1 MSARYYEAVGRRKT
15 SSARVRLYPG
25 TGTIVVNER
34 PAVEY
39 FPRETD
45 MMLINRP
52 LQMTETSSSYNI
64 SIHVQGGGLTGQ
76 AGAVVQGIAR
86 GAVRRRRE
94 PAPRA
99 EEERLPGSRCARQG
113 TQEVRSE
120 ARPQGSA
127 VHEALVSGSWKLE
140 AGSWSFD

>member
-25 TGTIVVNER
+25 TGAIVVNER
-34 PAVEY
+34 PAAEY

-45 MMLINRP
+45 MMMINRP
-52 LQMTETSSSYNI
+52 LQMTDTGSSYNI

-86 GAVRRRRE
+86 ALCVADENLRPVLKKNGFLARDARAKERKKFGLKRARK
-94 PAPRA
+94 APQYTKR
-99 EEERLPGSRCARQG
+99 
-113 TQEVRSE
+113 
-120 ARPQGSA
+120 
-127 VHEALVSGSWKLE
+127 
-140 AGSWSFD
+140 

>member
-25 TGTIVVNER
+25 SGTIVVNER

-86 GAVRRRRE
+86 ALCVADENLRPVLKKNGFLARDARAKERKKFGLKRARK
-94 PAPRA
+94 APQYTKR
-99 EEERLPGSRCARQG
+99 
-113 TQEVRSE
+113 
-120 ARPQGSA
+120 
-127 VHEALVSGSWKLE
+127 
-140 AGSWSFD
+140 

>member
-64 SIHVQGGGLTGQ
+64 SIHVEGGGLTGQ

-86 GAVRRRRE
+86 ALCVADENLRPVLKKNGFLARDARAKERKKFGLKRARK
-94 PAPRA
+94 APQYTKR
-99 EEERLPGSRCARQG
+99 
-113 TQEVRSE
+113 
-120 ARPQGSA
+120 
-127 VHEALVSGSWKLE
+127 
-140 AGSWSFD
+140 

>member
-25 TGTIVVNER
+25 SGTIVVNER

-86 GAVRRRRE
+86 ALCVADENLRPVLKKNGFLARDARAKERKKYGLKRARK
-94 PAPRA
+94 APQYTKR
-99 EEERLPGSRCARQG
+99 
-113 TQEVRSE
+113 
-120 ARPQGSA
+120 
-127 VHEALVSGSWKLE
+127 
-140 AGSWSFD
+140 

>member
-25 TGTIVVNER
+25 SGTIVVNER

-52 LQMTETSSSYNI
+52 LQMTDTGSSYNI
-64 SIHVQGGGLTGQ
+64 SIHVVGGGLTGQ

-86 GAVRRRRE
+86 ALCVADENLRPVLKKNGFLARDARAKERKKFGLKRARK
-94 PAPRA
+94 APQYTKR
-99 EEERLPGSRCARQG
+99 
-113 TQEVRSE
+113 
-120 ARPQGSA
+120 
-127 VHEALVSGSWKLE
+127 
-140 AGSWSFD
+140 

>member
-34 PAVEY
+34 PVDEY

-45 MMLINRP
+45 VMLINRP
-52 LQMTETSSSYNI
+52 LQMTDTAQQLQHQHPRRRRRADGSGRRG
-64 SIHVQGGGLTGQ
+64 V
-76 AGAVVQGIAR
+76 AGHR
-86 GAVRRRRE
+86 PRAVRRRRE

-99 EEERLPGSRCARQG
+99 EEERLPG
-113 TQEVRSE
+113 
-120 ARPQGSA
+120 P
-127 VHEALVSGSWKLE
+127 
-140 AGSWSFD
+140 